1 MALKPHR
8 IELDSD
14 ISFFMDAVQERGGV
28 VVLKTIGSGN
38 AMDQSAAVVEY
49 VAVAS
54 GKMPVGVLMND
65 VVNLDLTRQKLN
77 PYKHEVQVNTKVTL
91 WTKGEVQTDRLV
103 PGITVSVDDR
113 AYLGPSGLITNVDI
127 GANASPIV
135 GYFKSS
141 KDEDGFAKVSFN
153 LPMALS

>member
-8 IELDSD
+8 VHLESD

-38 AMDQSAAVVEY
+38 AMDQSSAVVEY
-49 VAVAS
+49 ATSGS

-77 PYKHEVQVNTKVTL
+77 PYKHETQVNTKVTI
-91 WTKGEVQTDRLV
+91 WSKGEVHTDRIV
-103 PGITVSVDDR
+103 PGLTISMGDR
-113 AYLGPSGLITNVDI
+113 AYLGVSGYFTNVDA
-127 GANASPIV
+127 GAAASPIV

-141 KDEDGFAKVSFN
+141 KDEDGYAKVSFN
-153 LPMALS
+153 LPMARS

>member
-8 IELDSD
+8 SHLESD

-38 AMDQSAAVVEY
+38 AMDQAGAVVEY
-49 VAVAS
+49 ATTSS
-54 GKMPVGVLMND
+54 GKMPVGVLMCD

-77 PYKHEVQVNTKVTL
+77 PYKHEVQVNTKVTI
-91 WTKGEVQTDRLV
+91 WTKGEVETDRII
-103 PGITVSVDDR
+103 PGQTISMGDR
-113 AYLGPSGLITNVDI
+113 AYLGVSGLFTNVDA
-127 GANASPIV
+127 GANATPIV

-141 KDEDGFAKVSFN
+141 KDEDGFAKVAFS
-153 LPMALS
+153 LPMARS